1 MARDGCRQDNDA
13 YSKKRRE
20 EKRREEKR
28 EEKSFYLLFNT
39 SAYLWG
45 VPWKTNEEEEK
56 AGATADMS
64 FAATG
69 VKGKLQRKA
78 SPVLCSERVAIVS
91 SVRPVPRPRP
101 RPVPGP
107 QSFIIIIIYYY

>member
-1 MARDGCRQDNDA
+1 MDVGRIMMRTP
-13 YSKKRRE
+13 RRE